1 MNERRMRGQAGVR
14 QRRGPIPPPKGR
26 ARGRFAGKVNA
37 VGRWQLP
44 RYFAY
49 SLLFDILVIVFHRK
63 VLL

>member
-1 MNERRMRGQAGVR
+1 M
-14 QRRGPIPPPKGR
+14 PPPKGR
-26 ARGRFAGKVNA
+26 VQGGLAGKVNA

-49 SLLFDILVIVFHRK
+49 ILLFDILVIVFHRK